1 VNKLQELED
10 ILTVLIQK
18 RQEYSKTFQNIKVTP
33 LNANIVNLEVQGE
46 AQNLS
51 INLDIPTLRQVVD
64 YIDEVLLGEEINEC

>member
-1 VNKLQELED
+1 MNKLQELED

-46 AQNLS
+46 TQNLS
-51 INLDIPTLRQVVD
+51 INLDVPTLRQVVD
-64 YIDEVLLGEEINEC
+64 YIDEVLLGEEINEA